1 MGEILGGDSGP
12 GILGHLRWARL
23 WGHKDESGPVP
34 GCQTFRG
41 LTWFFVIRAVME
53 HGKGRGKHWAV
64 AFEVGL
70 ERIETQSG
78 GGGVGVGS
86 IPGREYS
93 VSRGVGVLGIVNGC
107 GR

>member
-1 MGEILGGDSGP
+1 
-12 GILGHLRWARL
+12 
-23 WGHKDESGPVP
+23 
-34 GCQTFRG
+34 
-41 LTWFFVIRAVME
+41 ME
-53 HGKGRGKHWAV
+53 HGQGRGTPWAV

-70 ERIETQSG
+70 EKIETQKG
-78 GGGVGVGS
+78 GVGS